1 VSALVQGGMVADIIA
16 AMGSI
21 DPGDGRGEQVT
32 RRHS

>member
-1 VSALVQGGMVADIIA
+1 MVADIIA

-32 RRHS
+32 RRHR